1 VIPLDVLITWGQPTG
16 LAIATEPAGA
26 ALRLDG
32 VALATS
38 APMTVSVWRDRR
50 EHVVEATHPGY
61 QTARQTIRYD
71 KASSLS
77 VRLNLQRDSAPVL
90 QAVPERDGD
99 APKAP
104 ERR

>member
-1 VIPLDVLITWGQPTG
+1 MP
-16 LAIATEPAGA
+16 
-26 ALRLDG
+26 
-32 VALATS
+32 LATS
-38 APMTVSVWRDRR
+38 APMTVSVWRDRG

-71 KASSLS
+71 KAASLS

-90 QAVPERDGD
+90 QAVPERRSDDD